1 MKQLL
6 TIVALLIS
14 LASCGQDTLKLNAP
28 QEFKRF
34 LIGINISPD
43 YCYRTLE
50 STTGSSISNS
60 IIDWRNES
68 EEFKI
73 GYTAGLNFCYNI
85 SKNFGIESGVQYSNK
100 GFALSASNFTYAEMI
115 DPRYG
120 FTYPTN
126 GTIGPKK
133 VKFIDNYHYL
143 DVPVRAIFSFGE
155 KRISFVASIGVTTNI
170 LINATQTNVFEYEN
184 GDTKRNTVDQP
195 NDYNPINLT
204 PTFSVGIDYKIS
216 KKINLRVEP
225 MFRYGLL
232 KIIDTP
238 VTAYLWNGGLNI
250 TGYYAIK

>member
-1 MKQLL
+1 MKQLI

-14 LASCGQDTLKLNAP
+14 LASFGQDTLKLKAP
-28 QEFKRF
+28 QEFKQF

-50 STTGSSISNS
+50 STTGSSISNT
-60 IIDWRNES
+60 IIDLRNER
-68 EEFKI
+68 EEYKI
-73 GYTAGLNFCYNI
+73 GYTAGINFCYNLK
-85 SKNFGIESGVQYSNK
+85 KNFGIESGIQYSNK

-143 DVPVRAIFSFGE
+143 DVPLRAIFSFGE
-155 KRISFVASIGVTTNI
+155 KRIHFVASIGVTTNI
-170 LINATQTNVFEYEN
+170 LLNATQTNVFEYEN
-184 GDTKRNTVDQP
+184 GDAKRNTVDQP
-195 NDYNPINLT
+195 NDYNPVNLT
-204 PTFSVGIDYKIS
+204 TTISAGMDYKIS

-225 MFRYGLL
+225 TFRYGLL

-250 TGYYAIK
+250 AGYYAIK